1 MSTNKPTNNSND
13 DDEDD
18 NTWQYVSQK
27 RKSPMS
33 PIGNHSKRQQIE
45 VILPSHNR
53 FSSLDNN
60 DDEPSTSN
68 NASQREPRP
77 PPIFIPGVS
86 NINKMITDLSKVILI
101 EDFNFK
107 ALNNNQIRL
116 MIKNVTSYRKVIKHF
131 DTLKLKYH
139 TYQLKEDRA
148 FRFVIKGLHHTTNIS
163 DIKARLLSLG
173 HQVRSV
179 RNVVSRKTKEPLPMF
194 FVDLDPCENNKD
206 VYDIRS
212 IENAVVSIEPPKRFD
227 DLVQCFRCQE
237 FGHTKSYCK
246 KPFRC
251 VKCGGDH
258 STIDCTKPADVAP
271 KCVHCKNNHTA
282 SYKGCPTYQKLAN
295 KRTTADYRQTNNRTA
310 YYAHPPVGQYD
321 NRSQDNGLT
330 YADILRNQ
338 PQREDNL
345 LSKIE
350 AMLAKQIEL
359 TTTLMNMMSMLM
371 SKLCK

>member
-1 MSTNKPTNNSND
+1 
-13 DDEDD
+13 
-18 NTWQYVSQK
+18 
-27 RKSPMS
+27 
-33 PIGNHSKRQQIE
+33 
-45 VILPSHNR
+45 
-53 FSSLDNN
+53 
-60 DDEPSTSN
+60 
-68 NASQREPRP
+68 
-77 PPIFIPGVS
+77 
-86 NINKMITDLSKVILI
+86 
-101 EDFNFK
+101 
-107 ALNNNQIRL
+107 
-116 MIKNVTSYRKVIKHF
+116 
-131 DTLKLKYH
+131 
-139 TYQLKEDRA
+139 
-148 FRFVIKGLHHTTNIS
+148 
-163 DIKARLLSLG
+163 
-173 HQVRSV
+173 
-179 RNVVSRKTKEPLPMF
+179 MF